1 MDLKID
7 NEPIIKAATDCCD
20 CYFYQDNQDH
30 KKTFMDAFMLGYQQ
44 CIAHLSSEFSMA
56 VINMF
61 CDALK
66 KGGHDDNNH

>member
-7 NEPIIKAATDCCD
+7 NEPIIKAATDCWD
-20 CYFYQDNQDH
+20 VYFHQGTQEH

-61 CDALK
+61 CDAINRK
-66 KGGHDDNNH
+66 KGGQDD